1 MEDRSRILLRAIGN
15 TIRKIREKRNMTQEY
30 VAEQVGMTIE
40 EFEKLESGNIKG
52 ITREELDNFI
62 NMINA
67 DRVEAEHI

>member
-1 MEDRSRILLRAIGN
+1 
-15 TIRKIREKRNMTQEY
+15 
-30 VAEQVGMTIE
+30 MTIE